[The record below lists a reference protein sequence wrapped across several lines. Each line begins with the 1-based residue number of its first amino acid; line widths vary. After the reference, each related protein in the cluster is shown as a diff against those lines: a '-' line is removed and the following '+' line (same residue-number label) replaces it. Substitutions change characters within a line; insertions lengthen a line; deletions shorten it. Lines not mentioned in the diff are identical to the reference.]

1 MNPIPAR
8 LKKARLNAGLSQKNL
23 GIIAGIDRFSASAR
37 MNQYEKGKHIP
48 DFLMLKNIAK
58 ALSVPVAYFYAEDDK
73 LAEFLIFYEQSNKGF
88 QADWGVNIT
97 QGFSDINFHEK
108 TKLFYNGFLKI
119 LKIY

>member
-73 LAEFLIFYEQSNKGF
+73 LAEFLIFYEQSNKE
-88 QADWGVNIT
+88 IR
-97 QGFSDINFHEK
+97 EK
-108 TKLFYNGFLKI
+108 ILQSLLNSEFFLK
-119 LKIY
+119 KSNK